1 MSFINKDKKY
11 KINDL
16 KIGLSNKE
24 KRNKINKNLILNC
37 LYNEDSIS
45 KSITESENNFSNK
58 QSKKNK
64 RNISIN
70 NRYNS
75 NTKKRYYT
83 ENSKEEEE
91 KNIGRVYGNIEKVTF
106 FKKSYP
112 NKVRFDLKSNIFDN
126 NTFSRLNKKP
136 LTTKRKNSSSFESEE
151 NLNNEILYIKDYNEK
166 NYKIK
171 TDRKNY
177 SKYDI
182 NYPNDH
188 SKTINKKLLIS
199 KLKDLIHEIEDEKK
213 NINGIRK
220 NKIKDISHLLIGR
233 TLKEKIPNI
242 KNRMELNKYLIN
254 DFKENDSNIEYIKRS
269 LKYQKISDNYEQ
281 SKSRQK
287 TSNQN
292 FFYNGLVPTNKD
304 IEIKINN
311 NNNNSYNKTKKKTRT
326 NYMSPKSMYST
337 YLSKM
342 KKISPKKF
350 NEDNNNPSNNKE
362 NEYSKRGSI
371 SKHYFSSNF
380 IMQYKNNL
388 FDLSKKIS
396 SNKNL
401 NLYYNTEEKEKEKPK
416 KNNSYLKEQ
425 FTLEKPQR
433 NSQKK
438 ITDIYSGTTFVRKG
452 KTSLTNKQ
460 KRKIHKKRLVLYDKL
475 ILSNNMYNEQKKY
488 FNQYL
493 MNKRIS
499 RSKNFSQQMS
509 NLARERE
516 KELELCNSNNDEVGR
531 LPKLK
536 EESLLYEMKIK
547 NLFKNSFNPMVNYR
561 EGDDD
566 LDLDNLKKIKDSV
579 KETEIKMFTSLKNE
593 INPKYIKKKFNKT
606 TIGKYHSTRGVYF
619 GTK

>member
-1 MSFINKDKKY
+1 
-11 KINDL
+11 
-16 KIGLSNKE
+16 
-24 KRNKINKNLILNC
+24 
-37 LYNEDSIS
+37 
-45 KSITESENNFSNK
+45 
-58 QSKKNK
+58 
-64 RNISIN
+64 
-70 NRYNS
+70 
-75 NTKKRYYT
+75 
-83 ENSKEEEE
+83 
-91 KNIGRVYGNIEKVTF
+91 
-106 FKKSYP
+106 
-112 NKVRFDLKSNIFDN
+112 
-126 NTFSRLNKKP
+126 
-136 LTTKRKNSSSFESEE
+136 
-151 NLNNEILYIKDYNEK
+151 
-166 NYKIK
+166 
-171 TDRKNY
+171 
-177 SKYDI
+177 
-182 NYPNDH
+182 
-188 SKTINKKLLIS
+188 
-199 KLKDLIHEIEDEKK
+199 
-213 NINGIRK
+213 
-220 NKIKDISHLLIGR
+220 
-233 TLKEKIPNI
+233 
-242 KNRMELNKYLIN
+242 MELNKYLIN

-304 IEIKINN
+304 IEIKIN

>member
-91 KNIGRVYGNIEKVTF
+91 KNIGRVYGNIEKVNF

-311 NNNNSYNKTKKKTRT
+311 NNNSYNKTKKKTRT

-350 NEDNNNPSNNKE
+350 NEDNNNPSINKE

>member
-311 NNNNSYNKTKKKTRT
+311 NNNSYNKTKKKTRT

-401 NLYYNTEEKEKEKPK
+401 NLYYNNIEEKEKEKPK